1 MTLSYRTACDTSAIA
16 LALVVGASCCDP
28 VLAACTATGTNQTC
42 TNTGT
47 MTGGTFGIQ
56 DNAFL
61 TLTNDGGTIS
71 GLSRGVY
78 TVGDLSLLN
87 TNNGVINSTGAGV
100 TYGIYVGSVG
110 VPANIVWFHNDAGS
124 SIQGVNTGVA
134 VWGGIPNPGT
144 FVNAGSI
151 SGGSYAGIESVN
163 LSYITNSGSI
173 GGGQY
178 GVASG
183 AVDVTNTGTITGT
196 SNSGVFAFGGAATVT
211 NTGGTI
217 TGGQFGVR
225 SDSGDLSVSNLAGGT
240 ITGTGNAGVYFTSS
254 AASTYNVNVSN
265 GAGASIG
272 GGKGIYAISSGGDVN
287 LTVLN
292 SGTLSGT
299 DVNSGAITYSAIG
312 GGATITNGV
321 GGTISGPGYGLYNAG
336 SSGMTTVNSGTISNA
351 GYSAVARPAI
361 YSNGAL
367 TVTNNAGGTIT
378 SDNNNTV
385 IFGKGSSFTIANAGT
400 ISLLSGTGNVGI
412 YYQDIPGT
420 GSVSLTNA
428 ATGTISSTGYGL
440 GFASNNSAMPVN
452 FVNAGTISSYA
463 TTVDVTGR
471 LTLQN
476 TGSIT
481 SSNGNVTV
489 FVQNDG
495 STITNSGTISNAA
508 GNPAILYAMG
518 TTGHTLNIDPGA
530 KFIGGVDWQ
539 SNTGNII
546 RYGTGSYTTPVL
558 NYMIAGNAINLN
570 NANQVLITSGLN
582 GAGNGNIVVTQ
593 AAPITSTAVTAV
605 LPDFTRAVFGA
616 VGGILDNNIDLPQ
629 RIGAAPGHQPAS
641 SGAAPLS
648 FAPSAQA
655 GGDRSAFD
663 MAFNSI
669 DRSSRMVLPQGTS
682 RDAEGNLVWAR
693 GFGGTRI
700 QPATAA
706 DVGSVATHYGA
717 MVGYDRRVDA
727 WRVGG
732 FAGAGQMSGWMSDGS
747 GRLRADLYFAGLYG
761 RRELGAAVF
770 DVALASGGL
779 SANATRMVNGPAG
792 PESANGGFGGF
803 FIAPEVSLGYRYALS
818 PAAMVTP
825 YVKLRYNG
833 TFSGGYTER
842 DSSQNASY
850 DARAVHM
857 LEERFGAI
865 FAYTLT
871 GASGLAT
878 RLSLNASVFGQ
889 QRIGPQG
896 FGASIAGTGFV
907 VNYTNATRVPGGS
920 VGVGFDT
927 QLGRTVALFGSA
939 DATFTGDAAAAYA
952 ARSGLKVSF

>member
-1 MTLSYRTACDTSAIA
+1 MNLSYRTARDSSAFA

-56 DNAFL
+56 DNALL
-61 TLTNDGGTIS
+61 TLTNNGGTIS

-78 TVGDLSLLN
+78 TVGDLSLAN
-87 TNNGVINSTGAGV
+87 TNSGVINSTGAGV
-100 TYGIYVGSVG
+100 TYGVYVGSVG
-110 VPANIVWFHNDAGS
+110 FPSNIVSFHNDAGS

-134 VWGGIPNPGT
+134 VWGGIPTPGT
-144 FVNAGSI
+144 FVNAGAI
-151 SGGSYAGIESVN
+151 SGGSYAGLETVN
-163 LSYITNSGSI
+163 LSYVTNSGSI
-173 GGGQY
+173 NGGQY
-178 GVASG
+178 GVTSG
-183 AVDVTNTGTITGT
+183 AIDLTNTGTITGT

-211 NTGGTI
+211 NNGGAI
-217 TGGQFGVR
+217 TGGQYGVR
-225 SDSGDLSVSNLAGGT
+225 SDSGDLSVTNLAGGT
-240 ITGTGNAGVYFTSS
+240 MTGTGHAGVYFS
-254 AASTYNVNVSN
+254 ATTASYNVSVTNA
-265 GAGASIG
+265 AGASIAG
-272 GGKGIYAISSGGDVN
+272 GMGIYAINTGGGLN
-287 LTVLN
+287 LTVQN
-292 SGTLSGT
+292 AGTLSGT
-299 DVNSGAITYSAIG
+299 DVNAGAISYSAIG
-312 GGATITNGV
+312 GAATVTNAASGS
-321 GGTISGPGYGLYNAG
+321 ISGPGYGLYNSG
-336 SSGMTTVNSGTISNA
+336 SSGMTVVNSGTISNA
-351 GYSAVARPAI
+351 GFSAVARPAI
-361 YSNGAL
+361 YSNAAL
-367 TVTNNAGGTIT
+367 TVTNNAGGMIS
-378 SDNNNTV
+378 SDNDNV
-385 IFGKGSSFTIANAGT
+385 VVFGKGSSFTVSNAGA
-400 ISLLSGTGNVGI
+400 ISLLSGTGNTAV

-420 GSVSLTNA
+420 GSVSITNA
-428 ATGTISSTGYGL
+428 AGGTISSSGYGL
-440 GFASNNSAMPVN
+440 GFASNNAAMPVN
-452 FVNAGTISSYA
+452 IVNAGTISSNA
-463 TTVDVTGR
+463 VALDVTGR

-476 TGSIT
+476 TGSIA
-481 SSNGNVTV
+481 SSNGNMTIV
-489 FVQNDG
+489 VQNDG

-508 GNPAILYAMG
+508 GNPAIFYALG

-539 SNTGNII
+539 SNTGNTI

-558 NYMIAGNAINLN
+558 NYTIAGNAITLN
-570 NANQVLITSGLN
+570 NANQVLITSGVS

-593 AAPITSTAVTAV
+593 SNPTTSTAVTAV

-616 VGGILDNNIDLPQ
+616 VGGILDNDIDPPQ
-629 RIGAAPGHQPAS
+629 RIGIAPASQGAS
-641 SGAAPLS
+641 SGTATLS
-648 FAPSAQA
+648 FAPAVQS
-655 GGDRSAFD
+655 GSDRSAFES
-663 MAFNSI
+663 AFAST
-669 DRSSRMVLPQGTS
+669 DWSSRMALPQGTS

-700 QPATAA
+700 QPGTAA
-706 DVGSVATHYGA
+706 DAGSVATHYGA

-732 FAGAGQMSGWMSDGS
+732 FAGAGQMSGWMNDGS

-779 SANATRMVNGPAG
+779 SASATRAVNGPAG
-792 PESANGGFGGF
+792 RENANGGFCGF

-818 PAAMVTP
+818 PAAMITP

-889 QRIGPQG
+889 QRIGPQS
-896 FGASIAGTGFV
+896 FGASIAGTGFA
-907 VNYTNATRVPGGS
+907 VNYTSAARVPGGS
-920 VGVGFDT
+920 IGIGFDT
-927 QLGRTVALFGSA
+927 QLARTVALFGSA

-952 ARSGLKVSF
+952 ARSGIKVSF